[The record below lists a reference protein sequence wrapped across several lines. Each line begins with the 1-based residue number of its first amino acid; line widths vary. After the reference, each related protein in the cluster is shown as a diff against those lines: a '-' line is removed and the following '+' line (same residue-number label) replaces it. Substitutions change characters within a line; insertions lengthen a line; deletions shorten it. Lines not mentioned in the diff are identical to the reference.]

1 MVVCRRAVSVAGA
14 RSPRYVSRPPPRG
27 GGRAKPPK
35 LLFPFPVSSSLLLL
49 ACPIMRRNIN
59 WKSSSLSGQAVALSD
74 IFRIVARLARVA
86 LRRQP
91 TLGSSSVSP
100 VRQILDLSSVS
111 SSVDVV
117 RLTVTSYFRFRLTGR
132 LDVSRF
138 LSLPVSRLAPLT
150 LILIWHRVGKETT
163 FTLGKSSV

>member
-1 MVVCRRAVSVAGA
+1 MVICRRAVSAAGA

-49 ACPIMRRNIN
+49 ACPIMKRNIN

-91 TLGSSSVSP
+91 TSGSSSVSP
-100 VRQILDLSSVS
+100 VCQILDLSVS

-150 LILIWHRVGKETT
+150 LILIWHRVGKEPT